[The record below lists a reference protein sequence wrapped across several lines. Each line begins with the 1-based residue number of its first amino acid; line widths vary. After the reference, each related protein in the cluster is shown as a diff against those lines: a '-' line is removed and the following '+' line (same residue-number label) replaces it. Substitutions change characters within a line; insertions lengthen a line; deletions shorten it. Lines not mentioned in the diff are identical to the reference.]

1 MATLAELFNASST
14 QIYGRFIPQT
24 PNSNQPFVSVKPDT
38 DAARTRI
45 KDDIRLFP
53 VGVSV
58 SRDYTRVSKF
68 LTSGDGVLF
77 TAKQALLQSANTFA
91 NTKIYNPVSPLLNTV
106 PSVHAKRFISTDS
119 FIQRTPGLLQNST
132 LASYSKATIPKTSSG
147 FSSIRNTLVTL
158 RDLASGEL
166 TRRANAA
173 ISNFTNQIYNN
184 SRPEFVV
191 FGNSNVDYNPRIN
204 IPPALSTRASK
215 NTSAVLSIN
224 SITQKVTQSL
234 ARQTVIN
241 IRSLT
246 SINNIKTAF
255 SPKNIGKTFSKT
267 NIKNTLSKASNIL
280 RTSIPAIQQPPLT
293 SFIEAA
299 KDFKQKQSR
308 NTSDRLNTKYFGEN
322 RLSDWTNQPST
333 VVSYNNGQHVIGEG
347 SVNKLYDTLNKN
359 IAKDLSVSQKDRLN
373 YDSIAGQTQ
382 PDIIKFVFSIPDR
395 ESVQFRAFISSIKE
409 SVKPEFSEQRYVG
422 RTERFVTYGG
432 AKRTV
437 SLDFNIVAFSKDEL
451 DDMWTRVNYLT
462 GLAFPRGV
470 SDSGF
475 MVPPL
480 FRITA
485 GQIYDV
491 QPCYVDTLDYDL
503 LDQNITFDID
513 KQVSQVINVRMNLT
527 LLEKR
532 SKFYNSP
539 FYKITEELS
548 STQNK
553 NNTVTGRLVGTLIP
567 IGDNSA

>member
-432 AKRTV
+432 VKRTV

-553 NNTVTGRLVGTLIP
+553 NNTVTGRLAGTLIP

>member
-1 MATLAELFNASST
+1 MATLRELFNASSKE
-14 QIYGRFIPQT
+14 IYGRFSPQT

-38 DAARTRI
+38 DASRSRI

-77 TAKQALLQSANTFA
+77 TAKQVLLQSANTFA

-106 PSVHAKRFISTDS
+106 PGVRVRRFISTDA
-119 FIQRTPGLLQNST
+119 FVQRTAGLLQNST
-132 LASYSKATIPKTSSG
+132 LARFSRATIPQTSSG
-147 FSSIRNTLVTL
+147 ISSATNNLPRLSDLIR
-158 RDLASGEL
+158 GEV
-166 TRRANAA
+166 TRRVNIA
-173 ISNFTNQIYNN
+173 ISNFANQVYDN

-191 FGNSNVDYNPRIN
+191 FGDANVDYNPRIN
-204 IPPALSTRASK
+204 LPPTLSSKASR

-234 ARQTVIN
+234 ARQTANN
-241 IRSLT
+241 IRSLN
-246 SINNIKTAF
+246 SINNIKKAF
-255 SPKNIGKTFSKT
+255 SPRNIRKTFSRER
-267 NIKNTLSKASNIL
+267 IRSTLSTAGNII

-299 KDFKQKQSR
+299 KDFKQRQLR
-308 NTSDRLNTKYFGEN
+308 NTSDRLNTKYFGGN
-322 RLSDWTNQPST
+322 RVYDWENQPNT

-359 IAKDLSVSQKDRLN
+359 IAKDVAVNRRDRLN
-373 YDSIAGQTQ
+373 YESISGQTQ
-382 PDIIKFVFSIPDR
+382 ADIINFVFSIPDR
-395 ESVQFRAFISSIKE
+395 ESIQFRAFISSIKE

-432 AKRTV
+432 VKRNV
-437 SLDFNIVAFSKDEL
+437 SLEFNIVAFSSDEI
-451 DDMWTRVNYLT
+451 DDMWSRVNYLT
-462 GLAFPRGV
+462 GLAFPQRA
-470 SDSGF
+470 STSGF

-480 FRITA
+480 FRLTA
-485 GQIYDV
+485 GQIYDL

-503 LDQNITFDID
+503 LDQNITFDVD

-539 FYKITEELS
+539 FYKITENLS
-548 STQNK
+548 TTQNR
-553 NNTVTGRLVGTLIP
+553 NNSARGTLARF
-567 IGDNSA
+567 GVNV

>member
-1 MATLAELFNASST
+1 MATLAELFNASSKE
-14 QIYGRFIPQT
+14 IYGRFSPQT

-38 DAARTRI
+38 DASRSRI

-58 SRDYTRVSKF
+58 SRDYTRISKF

-77 TAKQALLQSANTFA
+77 TGKQAVLQSANTFA

-106 PSVHAKRFISTDS
+106 PGVHAKRFISTDT
-119 FIQRTPGLLQNST
+119 FIQRSAGLLQNST
-132 LASYSKATIPKTSSG
+132 LAGYSRATIPQTSSG
-147 FSSIRNTLVTL
+147 VSSATNNIPTL
-158 RDLASGEL
+158 RNLIRGEV
-166 TRRANAA
+166 TRRINVA
-173 ISNFTNQIYNN
+173 ISNFTNQIYSN

-191 FGNSNVDYNPRIN
+191 FGSSEVDYNPRIN
-204 IPPALSTRASK
+204 LPPTLSAKASR

-234 ARQTVIN
+234 ARQTAIN
-241 IRSLT
+241 IKSLA
-246 SINNIKTAF
+246 SINNIKNAF
-255 SPKNIGKTFSKT
+255 GKRNIKKTFSRERLR
-267 NIKNTLSKASNIL
+267 NTLSKAGNIL

-299 KDFKQKQSR
+299 KDFKQKQLA

-322 RLSDWTNQPST
+322 RVYDWSNQPNT

-347 SVNKLYDTLNKN
+347 SVSKLYDTLNKN
-359 IAKDLSVSQKDRLN
+359 IAKDLSVGEKDRLN
-373 YDSIAGQTQ
+373 YESISGQTQ
-382 PDIIKFVFSIPDR
+382 PDIINFIFSIPDK
-395 ESVQFRAFISSIKE
+395 ESIQFRAFISSIKE
-409 SVKPEFSEQRYVG
+409 AVKPEFSEQRYVG

-432 AKRTV
+432 VKRTV
-437 SLDFNIVAFSKDEL
+437 ALEFNIVAFSSNEI

-462 GLAFPRGV
+462 GLAFPVGT
-470 SDSGF
+470 SNSGF

-480 FRITA
+480 FRLTA
-485 GQIYDV
+485 GQIYDL
-491 QPCYVDTLDYDL
+491 QPCYVDTLDYDM
-503 LDQNITFDID
+503 LDQSITFDID
-513 KQVSQVINVRMNLT
+513 KQVSQVINVKMNLT

-539 FYKITEELS
+539 FYKITENLS

-553 NNTVTGRLVGTLIP
+553 NSSVTGRLAQFGVQV
-567 IGDNSA
+567 

>member
-1 MATLAELFNASST
+1 
-14 QIYGRFIPQT
+14 
-24 PNSNQPFVSVKPDT
+24 
-38 DAARTRI
+38 
-45 KDDIRLFP
+45 
-53 VGVSV
+53 
-58 SRDYTRVSKF
+58 
-68 LTSGDGVLF
+68 
-77 TAKQALLQSANTFA
+77 LQSANTFA

-432 AKRTV
+432 VKRTV

-553 NNTVTGRLVGTLIP
+553 NNTVTGRLAGTLIP